1 MKVPCT
7 QAPKQEQRGRRV
19 TPLQDTYLGT
29 QMTSFTARIFT
40 ACRCWLNASPST
52 GLRSCADLLEP
63 TAGSGSWLVSSQ
75 SAEKGKLAEL
85 AGEQGRLDRA
95 VGAGCGEAAEQ
106 EDREQ

>member
-1 MKVPCT
+1 M
-7 QAPKQEQRGRRV
+7 

-52 GLRSCADLLEP
+52 GLRSCTDLSEP
-63 TAGSGSWLVSSQ
+63 TAGLGSWLVSSQ
-75 SAEKGKLAEL
+75 SEEKGKLAEL

-95 VGAGCGEAAEQ
+95 MGAGCGEAAEQ